1 MDSILSS
8 SSSNRLISFPS
19 FSSSNSR
26 SAERR
31 ENSSAFGRIVG
42 AFIEVLITCIFASVG
57 VLLGAVTGG
66 LIGLATES
74 GVLGGTGIGAVSG
87 ALVAMEVVERSFA
100 IWRNNSSGIWSIVY
114 VLGVLYSLMTGQLVR
129 EKVDPAVQS
138 AVESQM
144 NAADLPFREALD
156 IFETGGN
163 SKGMAKESID
173 KLPVIKFNRQN
184 LVDASGESFSC
195 SVCLQDFQ
203 SGDTARVLPHCKHM
217 FHLPCIDGWLLKH
230 GSCPLCRRVF

>member
-1 MDSILSS
+1 MDSIRSSPSS
-8 SSSNRLISFPS
+8 SRLNP
-19 FSSSNSR
+19 FSSFNSNSR
-26 SAERR
+26 GAERR
-31 ENSSAFGRIVG
+31 GNTSTFGRIVG
-42 AFIEVLITCIFASVG
+42 GFIEVVITCIFASVG
-57 VLLGAVTGG
+57 VLLGAVTGA

-100 IWRNNSSGIWSIVY
+100 IWRTNSSGIWSIVY

-144 NAADLPFREALD
+144 NAVDLPFREALD

-163 SKGMAKESID
+163 SGGMEKNSID
-173 KLPVIKFNRQN
+173 MLPVIKFNHRN
-184 LVDASGESFSC
+184 HVDASGEKISC

-230 GSCPLCRRVF
+230 GSCPLCRRIF

>member
-8 SSSNRLISFPS
+8 PSSSRLNPLSSFN
-19 FSSSNSR
+19 SNSR
-26 SAERR
+26 GPDRR
-31 ENSSAFGRIVG
+31 GNTTTFGRIVG
-42 AFIEVLITCIFASVG
+42 GFIEVVITCIFASVG
-57 VLLGAVTGG
+57 VLLGAVTGA

-87 ALVAMEVVERSFA
+87 ALVAMEVVERSFT
-100 IWRNNSSGIWSIVY
+100 IWRSTSSGIWSILY

-144 NAADLPFREALD
+144 NAVDLPFREVLD

-163 SKGMAKESID
+163 SGGMEKNSID
-173 KLPVIKFNRQN
+173 MLPVIKFNHQN
-184 LVDASGESFSC
+184 IVDASGEKISC

-230 GSCPLCRRVF
+230 GSCPLCRRIF